1 MTDYQFS
8 FGNLSV
14 HDTITELP
22 ETVSSDFPPYF
33 WIITVFVLLFLASIA
48 WAWTLYRQ
56 LRLQINTKKESEDL
70 FHIIFRETP
79 SIVLIAEFET
89 GKLLKVNRAFEIASG
104 YGAEEVLGIPLEKTG
119 MLTSMDDRD
128 TMKNLLA
135 KDGKI
140 SDQEYHFLDKKG
152 EIRTGLVSATR
163 IMYKSIPAAIL
174 VITDISNRKKLETEL
189 LMAKEQAIKSD
200 KLKSAF
206 LANMSHEIR
215 TPMNVIV
222 GFAELLTDQDLSDAE
237 RNEYVDHVKSN
248 SYYLLD
254 VINDIINISKI
265 ESGTVSV
272 TRKEIDTK
280 KLAEKLCSNF
290 HFQARQKNLEFE
302 FKKPEKSVILY
313 SDDVKVHQILSNIL
327 SNAIKFTTS
336 GKVSF
341 GYYVNQNYIEFK
353 VEDTG
358 CGFPEERLDDV
369 FERFIQVQTIPGV
382 SNNGTGLGLPIA
394 KAYAELLGGSISASS
409 VPGIGSGFTVR
420 LPLQYQGL

>member
-1 MTDYQFS
+1 M
-8 FGNLSV
+8 
-14 HDTITELP
+14 
-22 ETVSSDFPPYF
+22 
-33 WIITVFVLLFLASIA
+33 LFLISIA
-48 WAWTLYRQ
+48 WAWTLNRQ
-56 LRLQINTKKESEDL
+56 LRLLSSTKKESEDL

-79 SIVLIAEFET
+79 SIVLISEFET
-89 GKLLKVNRAFEIASG
+89 GRLLKVNRAFEISSG
-104 YGAEEVLGIPLEKTG
+104 YSAEEVLGISLEKTG
-119 MLTSMDDRD
+119 LLTSLSDRD
-128 TMKNLLA
+128 MMKNLLA

-140 SDQEYHFLDKKG
+140 TDQEYHFVDKSG

-163 IMYKSIPAAIL
+163 IMYKNIPAAIL
-174 VITDISNRKKLETEL
+174 VITDISKRKKLETEL
-189 LMAKEQAIKSD
+189 LNAKEQAIKSD

-272 TRKEIDTK
+272 SRKEIDTN
-280 KLAEKLCSNF
+280 KLVEKLCSNF

-302 FKKPEKSVILY
+302 FIKPDKSAVIY
-313 SDDVKVHQILSNIL
+313 SDDVKIYQILSNIL
-327 SNAIKFTTS
+327 NNAIKFTMS

-341 GYYVNQNYIEFK
+341 GYTVNQNNIEFK

-358 CGFPEERLDDV
+358 CGFPEEKLDDV

-382 SNNGTGLGLPIA
+382 NNNGTGLGLPIA
-394 KAYAELLGGSISASS
+394 KAYAELLGGNISASS
-409 VPGIGSGFTVR
+409 GPGKGSCFIVK
-420 LPLQYQGL
+420 LPLQNQGL